1 MYVCMYVCIRCSTLM
16 LIFSEFSLASILND
30 YSSKSNVVS
39 PRRRY
44 LHAFYNQSQKTRMLA
59 GVSDE
64 RYIIY

>member
-44 LHAFYNQSQKTRMLA
+44 LHAFYNHCLKKLGCLLGLVMKGT
-59 GVSDE
+59 
-64 RYIIY
+64 